1 MVCVVPG
8 WTSVNQEIPSLYVI
22 DNEVVS
28 VLVILTEA
36 DLLGDPTA
44 AAKARL
50 GGLTMKLD
58 VELDGRTVN
67 DTSRAVF
74 RVPPFESTSIIMTL
88 EE

>member
-1 MVCVVPG
+1 MICVVPG
-8 WTSVNQEIPSLYVI
+8 WTSVNQEIPSLHVM
-22 DNEVVS
+22 DSEVVP
-28 VLVILTEA
+28 VLVIVTEA

-67 DTSRAVF
+67 DTGRAVF
-74 RVPPFESTSIIMTL
+74 RVPPFEPISIMMTL